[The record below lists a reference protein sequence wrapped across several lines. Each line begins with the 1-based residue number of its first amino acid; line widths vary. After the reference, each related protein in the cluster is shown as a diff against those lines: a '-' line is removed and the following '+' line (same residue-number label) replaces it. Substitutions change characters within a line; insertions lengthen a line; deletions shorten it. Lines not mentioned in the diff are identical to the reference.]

1 MVATNAEPM
10 MAMMAHIFIAVAWLR
25 YLGIKVAPQMYP
37 TIIPMEGI
45 NP

>member
-10 MAMMAHIFIAVAWLR
+10 MAMMAHIFIAVAWHR
-25 YLGIKVAPQMYP
+25 YLGIKDAPQMYP
-37 TIIPMEGI
+37 TTITKEWI